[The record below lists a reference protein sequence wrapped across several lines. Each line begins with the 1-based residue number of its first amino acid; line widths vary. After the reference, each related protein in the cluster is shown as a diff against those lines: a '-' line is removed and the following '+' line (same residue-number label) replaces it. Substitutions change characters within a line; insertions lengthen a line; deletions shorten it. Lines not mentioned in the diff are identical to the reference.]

1 VTAVG
6 EAIVLRPAEPA
17 DRSAILDVMRSANM
31 HRVPSAEMAELD
43 LERFFVACV
52 DGRVVGAAG
61 WTLLPDGQGKTTLL
75 AVLPEFTGD
84 GIGAR
89 LQDAR
94 LEAMLGAGA
103 TTVTTNADRPVT
115 INWYRRRYGYR
126 VVGSL
131 TKQHEFG
138 DPSVDRWTTLRMDLT
153 AWARRRSAVGGAEGP
168 AVSRDD
174 PADRSRRRDS

>member
-1 VTAVG
+1 MTAVG
-6 EAIVLRPAEPA
+6 AAIVLRPAEPG

-131 TKQHEFG
+131 TKLHEFG
-138 DPSVDRWTTLRMDLT
+138 DPSIDRWTTLRMDLG
-153 AWARRRSAVGGAEGP
+153 AWTRERPALDGEGGPAVNRDAARRSQRRRS
-168 AVSRDD
+168 
-174 PADRSRRRDS
+174 